1 MLSEVFW
8 SFLITSVIGCVFGIA
23 KMAYKSKCSD
33 VEMCCIK
40 FHREVETEQKLD
52 YAVIHR
58 QESQGE
64 NNL

>member
-8 SFLITSVIGCVFGIA
+8 SFLVTSIIGCIFGIA

-33 VEMCCIK
+33 VQLCCIK
-40 FHREVETEQKLD
+40 FHRDVEGEEKIDYEQ
-52 YAVIHR
+52 IHR
-58 QESQGE
+58 QPTE